1 MGVDSVLEADS
12 GFVAKKPANQDQ
24 HHTPAPKGDAAGKP
38 TVGPQGAAP
47 LPKQRGAANTGAQD
61 EASTALNGAAPKPK
75 TLVGDAGIDSEGMG
89 ACAAQGTAGCFLTPG
104 QRQILVGDMQ
114 QRVAA
119 AQGAYRDA
127 LSDCRLQQ
135 VLKKTD
141 ELPWYMSLMLG
152 AIASALESAIG
163 IGLKAL
169 KASGAAESAVASATS
184 TRAATAVEEGA
195 NAVATAGSHEASNAG
210 AEVATISD
218 KQIETLVATSLDKAK
233 EKAAGALAG
242 ATSTDS
248 KETAEKNAALN
259 YIDFLRNESAEV
271 FQELKEGAPG
281 TTTDAELLALWRSFD
296 AALHTTTRYR
306 NEVNEKIEQYLSSSV
321 SKIGRSSD
329 WNSDPSMLGPRQV
342 EREVRVAWL
351 VTKGAGKRLVYMD
364 RVFDGWYLE
373 RQGNPLTSRVTRS
386 AAYDSGENQLSLSQ
400 DATWNVNGK
409 NETRSEKPLQDDRV
423 LSFVEPEF
431 EKMAIA
437 KQEKIW
443 LESPATFAEDWDH
456 QVAVGVARII
466 KVHS

>member
-1 MGVDSVLEADS
+1 MGVDSVSEANS
-12 GFVAKKPANQDQ
+12 ESVMKKPVSQDND
-24 HHTPAPKGDAAGKP
+24 HAPAPKSDALGKP

-47 LPKQRGAANTGAQD
+47 LPKQR
-61 EASTALNGAAPKPK
+61 SGAAPQVQNDVSSAVNVLVPKTK

-89 ACAAQGTAGCFLTPG
+89 ACAAQGTAGCFLTVG

-114 QRVAA
+114 QRVTA
-119 AQGAYRDA
+119 AQGSYRDA
-127 LSDCRLQQ
+127 LNDCRLQQ

-152 AIASALESAIG
+152 AIASGLESAIG
-163 IGLKAL
+163 VGIKAL
-169 KASGAAESAVASATS
+169 KASGAAESAIAAATS
-184 TRAATAVEEGA
+184 ARTATAVDEGA
-195 NAVATAGSHEASNAG
+195 HAVANSAIHEASNAG
-210 AEVATISD
+210 AEVATVSD
-218 KQIETLVATSLDKAK
+218 KQLETLVASSLDKAK

-259 YIDFLRNESAEV
+259 YIDFLRNESADV
-271 FQELKEGAPG
+271 FQNLREDAPG

-296 AALHTTTRYR
+296 AALHTTDRYR
-306 NEVNEKIEQYLSSSV
+306 NELNEKIEKYLSSSV

-329 WNSDPSMLGPRQV
+329 WNNEPSALGPRQV

-364 RVFDGWYLE
+364 RTFDGWYLE
-373 RQGNPLTSRVTRS
+373 RQGNPITSRVTRS

-409 NETRSEKPLQDDRV
+409 DETRSEKPLQDDRV

-456 QVAVGVARII
+456 QVAVGVPRII